1 MTATA
6 SYSILVDSLNINLTN
21 IYENIMGTKKKIV
34 MSIAGSDPSGGAGVQ
49 ADLKTFT
56 ALGLHGTTAVTCITA
71 QNTKGVKA
79 IHKLPIK
86 IIEKQID
93 LLLEDMKPDAVKT
106 GMLYDQEIVK
116 SVTKKIRQHNLRVVV
131 DPVIAATSSDSLSNK
146 NLTNAIKKELLPI
159 TYILTPNIDEAS
171 VLTDKKICNLDDV
184 KKACEELY
192 KMGAKYILVKGGH
205 LEGKYVQDVFYD
217 GESFS
222 VFSLPRIPNKKAHGS
237 GCTLSAL
244 ITGYLALGETPV
256 GSVEKSK
263 HVLWNMIN
271 EGYRPGKGFDV
282 LNHEHY
288 VISEGFCLFPTD
300 VHFEVWQELNEA
312 VDKLLSFLT
321 NEYVAEVGVNIGYA
335 LPSAEKLDDVCAIN
349 GRITKTKDTPRACG
363 PLEFGSSKHIASV
376 VLAAMS
382 FDSSMRCVMN
392 IRYSNDTIKKCKKL
406 GFKVG
411 SFDRLHEPGNV
422 KSTMEWGTIHAIRQL
437 GYVPDLIYDAGS
449 IGKEP
454 MIRILGKNPERVVKK
469 INKITKFH

>member
-1 MTATA
+1 
-6 SYSILVDSLNINLTN
+6 
-21 IYENIMGTKKKIV
+21 MGTKKKIV

-93 LLLEDMKPDAVKT
+93 LLLEDMKPDTVKT

-116 SVTKKIRQHNLRVVV
+116 SVTKRIRQYNLRAVV
-131 DPVIAATSSDSLSNK
+131 DPVIAATSSDSLSSK

-159 TYILTPNIDEAS
+159 TYILTPNIDEAG
-171 VLTDKKICNLDDV
+171 VLTGKKICNLDDV
-184 KKACEELY
+184 KKACEALY
-192 KMGAKYILVKGGH
+192 EMEAKYILVKGGH

-222 VFSLPRIPNKKAHGS
+222 VFSLPRIPCRKAHGS

-282 LNHEHY
+282 LNHDYY
-288 VISEGFCLFPTD
+288 VVSEGFC
-300 VHFEVWQELNEA
+300 
-312 VDKLLSFLT
+312 
-321 NEYVAEVGVNIGYA
+321 
-335 LPSAEKLDDVCAIN
+335 
-349 GRITKTKDTPRACG
+349 
-363 PLEFGSSKHIASV
+363 
-376 VLAAMS
+376 
-382 FDSSMRCVMN
+382 
-392 IRYSNDTIKKCKKL
+392 
-406 GFKVG
+406 
-411 SFDRLHEPGNV
+411 
-422 KSTMEWGTIHAIRQL
+422 
-437 GYVPDLIYDAGS
+437 
-449 IGKEP
+449 
-454 MIRILGKNPERVVKK
+454 
-469 INKITKFH
+469 